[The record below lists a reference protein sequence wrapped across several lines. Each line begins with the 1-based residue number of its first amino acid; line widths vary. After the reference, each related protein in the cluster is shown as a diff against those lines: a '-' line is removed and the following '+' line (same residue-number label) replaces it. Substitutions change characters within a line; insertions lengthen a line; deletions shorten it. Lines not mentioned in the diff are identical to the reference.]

1 MHDQTNE
8 TSNRWKSD
16 VTGSQGTIK
25 AKREL
30 VLKMYKIEAEAKR
43 LLIQETNYAL
53 SCIFK
58 STVLNYV
65 AGI

>member
-1 MHDQTNE
+1 
-8 TSNRWKSD
+8 
-16 VTGSQGTIK
+16 VIGSQGTIK
-25 AKREL
+25 AKHER
-30 VLKMYKIEAEAKR
+30 VLKMYKKTEAKVKW
-43 LLIQETNYAL
+43 LLIQETNYVL